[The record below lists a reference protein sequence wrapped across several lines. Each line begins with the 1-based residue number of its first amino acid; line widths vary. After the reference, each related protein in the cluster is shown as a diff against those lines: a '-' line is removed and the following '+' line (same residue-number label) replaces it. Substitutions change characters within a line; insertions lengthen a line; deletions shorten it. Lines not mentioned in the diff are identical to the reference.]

1 MAIHVLDCDVSSRQR
16 EDEVKDVKIDGWM
29 YGYCRCGISGFPDF
43 LRRRINNCYP
53 RVSGRDT
60 FSL

>member
-1 MAIHVLDCDVSSRQR
+1 MAIHVLDHHVSSRQR

-29 YGYCRCGISGFPDF
+29 YEYWISGFPDF
-43 LRRRINNCYP
+43 LLRRINNCYP

-60 FSL
+60 FSP